1 MASKKF
7 FIKKRNFL
15 ERDTLEIEAVGSLNQ
30 THGTLRIPKR
40 ALTYISSPKSKLI
53 FCLKTG
59 LISTILVWVKNLI
72 LAEEFLI
79 QTTIFSVPAVVFW
92 QSEESERSQ
101 NCWFSFYF
109 KSPFNLNYWFDLFE
123 HTENRNLD
131 VFICKCNWKF
141 VVFVCQIKHL
151 ISENEIFLSFLFQP
165 DIQTISESLKLCF
178 FLDARNRTSN
188 MCMRGF
194 PWKFFDFRS
203 SIKVLI
209 VERC

>member
-30 THGTLRIPKR
+30 THGTLRTPKR

-72 LAEEFLI
+72 LVEEFLI
-79 QTTIFSVPAVVFW
+79 KATIFSVPAVVFW

-101 NCWFSFYF
+101 NCWFSFFSNLPLTSTTDLICSSTPKIEILTFSYANAIENLSFSFVKSNTWFPKMKYSWVFCFNRTF
-109 KSPFNLNYWFDLFE
+109 K
-123 HTENRNLD
+123 
-131 VFICKCNWKF
+131 
-141 VVFVCQIKHL
+141 Q
-151 ISENEIFLSFLFQP
+151 FLSP
-165 DIQTISESLKLCF
+165 
-178 FLDARNRTSN
+178 
-188 MCMRGF
+188 
-194 PWKFFDFRS
+194 
-203 SIKVLI
+203 
-209 VERC
+209 